1 MHPKTG
7 QDGIRITLADTG
19 AGMSAEVKA
28 HLFEAFKST
37 KGLNGSGLG
46 LWISK
51 GIIEKHCGSVRFR
64 SSTKPG
70 NSGTVFSIF
79 LPLGNI

>member
-1 MHPKTG
+1 VHPRTG
-7 QDGIRITLADTG
+7 QRGVRITLADTG
-19 AGMSAEVKA
+19 HGISTEVKD

-37 KGLNGSGLG
+37 KGSNGSGLG

-51 GIIEKHCGSVRFR
+51 GIIEKHCGSIQAR

-70 NSGTVFSIF
+70 CSGTVFSIF
-79 LPLGNI
+79 LPVSE